1 MKGMKLRYIFFLSFI
16 IYFSKTN
23 GQLSQAYKYSFNGN
37 IKNLS
42 LKEYSIYVQKEKGL
56 YNLLDNNVFDSKK
69 IKSFCVSPL
78 GNEILI
84 IEDGKVGIYK
94 LSKEIK
100 KSEEI
105 KFVFETEIKKIIPNS
120 YGTKYFILL
129 ESGKFFSV
137 TSDLKIRQE
146 FQRKKI
152 KDMAWSNNLSSL
164 YLITQEELLTRDQ
177 SNNIKSKPLNTNST
191 VIHIADNSFE
201 VFIGDSTGTVYR
213 INQDLSG
220 EYQKIKVSNS
230 SIQSI
235 VSHQED
241 PHVFVANSKGLIFS
255 INTISQNI
263 DSIKTKGT
271 NKFFL
276 SSIFT
281 KVGKKKNEFILSHG
295 FKDGIVIW
303 DAKKFDPNFIKYVD
317 DELSKFKQDY
327 FKIKDGETE
336 NAFLKR
342 TNPNVSTKIFNFEK
356 QRITDSIADSKV
368 VGKKNLS
375 LEGGKLVANID
386 PFGSVEINSNDN
398 VLLQYLNISEVHY
411 SVNSK
416 NGFDIKSVK
425 VDNKIDGT
433 ILVFDP
439 VLEKRVQDS
448 LQRVEA
454 ARLEEE
460 KKAIALAQQISRQE
474 LQLKNNLTSLVQ
486 NLKAEGKINEVD
498 LSVESKLVKEN
509 DSTGKEELNLKIN
522 FVSKGVKAKVGA
534 NTSDYP
540 PGKYNLLESPSA
552 KTLVEFFIK
561 STGENLS
568 QYLENGTRV
577 TFKLTGSTDKSRI
590 AGSIPY
596 NGEFGEFKNFPYY
609 FQGSLNGMILN
620 TIEGIKANNQLGFLR
635 TYSVRNFI
643 QNFTDLFDSTKNKF
657 IHYAEESD
665 KLGAEYR
672 KIQIEMTIHSIDKLM
687 ALNNDNNIQL
697 SAVDTDIPDSGR
709 KVEGYA
715 IVIGNE
721 DYASYQSD
729 LDTSQNV
736 PFAAQDA
743 ESFKNYLNQM
753 YGIPKENILMLI
765 NATYG
770 EMAQSISKFKKL
782 MEFDGEGKNFV
793 FYYSGHGMPHE
804 QTNDPYIMPVD
815 ISGYTVDQ
823 AISLN
828 NLLKDFSSFNYDSC
842 TLVIDACFSGLSRSP
857 EPLIKIKGVGKWKV
871 KKSKTSTRSFYD
883 FDISSLVKSEK
894 KKNNYINPNL
904 GDKMVIF
911 SSSSGDETS
920 LTDEKNQHG
929 LFTYHFLNKLKE
941 TKGAVNI
948 DELRQYLKSKVGV
961 ESIMKFNKK
970 QTPEAIFGKS
980 INKESLIFD

>member
-1 MKGMKLRYIFFLSFI
+1 MKLRFLLLLTVFI
-16 IYFSKTN
+16 YTVKGH
-23 GQLSQAYKYSFNGN
+23 GQLSQAYSYSFDGN
-37 IKNLS
+37 IENLS
-42 LKEYSIYVQKEKGL
+42 TKDYSIYVQKERGIF
-56 YNLLDNNVFDSKK
+56 NLLDNNIFESKK
-69 IKSFCVSPL
+69 LKSFSVSPL

-84 IEDGKVGIYK
+84 IEENKIGVYE
-94 LSKEIK
+94 LSEEIK
-100 KSEEI
+100 KSNEI
-105 KFVFETEIKKIIPNS
+105 KFVFETDIEKIIPDS
-120 YGTKYFILL
+120 YGTKYFVLL
-129 ESGKFFSV
+129 QNGKFFSI

-146 FQRKKI
+146 FQQEKI
-152 KDMAWSNNLSSL
+152 KDIAWSNNLSSL
-164 YLITQEELLTRDQ
+164 YLISQKELLTRDQ
-177 SNNIKSKPLNTNST
+177 SNNIRSKPLNSDAS
-191 VIHIADNSFE
+191 VMHIADNSFE
-201 VFIGDSTGTVYR
+201 IFIGDSKGTVHR

-220 EYQKIKVSNS
+220 EYQTIKVSNS
-230 SIQSI
+230 AIQSI

-241 PHVFVANSKGLIFS
+241 PHVFIANSRGIIYSL
-255 INTISQNI
+255 NTISQQI
-263 DSIKTKGT
+263 DSIQTKAT

-281 KVGKKKNEFILSHG
+281 KVGKKKNEFVLSHG
-295 FKDGIVIW
+295 YSEDIVIW
-303 DAKKFDPNFIKYVD
+303 DAKKFDPNFKKYVD
-317 DELSKFKQDY
+317 NELSKFKQGY
-327 FKIKDGETE
+327 FKIKDSETE

-342 TNPNVSTKIFNFEK
+342 TDPNVSTKIFTFEE
-356 QRITDSIADSKV
+356 QRITDSIANSKV
-368 VGKKNLS
+368 IGKKTLS
-375 LEGGKLVANID
+375 LLDGIIVAKID
-386 PFGSVEINSNDN
+386 PFGSVEINANDN

-411 SVNSK
+411 NLNSK

-425 VDNKIDGT
+425 VSNKIDGT
-433 ILVFDP
+433 TLVYDP

-448 LQRVEA
+448 IRRVEA

-534 NTSDYP
+534 TTSDYP
-540 PGKYNLLESPSA
+540 PGKYNLLESTSA
-552 KTLVEFFIK
+552 KTLVEFFIE
-561 STGENLS
+561 STKENLS
-568 QYLENGTRV
+568 QYLESGTRV
-577 TFKLTGSTDKSRI
+577 TFKLTGSTDNSKI

-596 NGEFGEFKNFPYY
+596 DGEFGEFKNFPYY

-620 TIEGIKANNQLGFLR
+620 TVEGINANNQLGFLR

-687 ALNNDNNIQL
+687 ALNNDNQEKL
-697 SAVDTDIPDSGR
+697 SDIDVNIPDSGR

-715 IVIGNE
+715 LVIGNE

-729 LDTSQNV
+729 LDISQNV

-753 YGIPKENILMLI
+753 YGIPKDNILILI

-770 EMAQSISKFKKL
+770 EMAQTISKFKKL

-815 ISGYTVDQ
+815 ISGYTVEQ

-828 NLLKDFSSFNYDSC
+828 KLLKDFSSFNYNSC

-871 KKSKTSTRSFYD
+871 KKSNTSTRSFFD
-883 FDISSLVKSEK
+883 FDISTLDKSEK
-894 KKNNYINPNL
+894 NNHNYVNPNL

-941 TKGAVNI
+941 TKGEIKVE
-948 DELRQYLKSKVGV
+948 ELHQFLKNKVGI

-970 QTPEAIFGKS
+970 QTPEAIFGKL
-980 INKESLIFD
+980 INKEALIFD